1 MMAISSSDLLNEFTI
16 YADKVVDEKETL
28 IVQRSSGKNIVVM
41 SMEQFNELQK
51 EIFLAPCQ
59 RPLTRKTIIL
69 FLYLRHLL
77 HLLPPSGM

>member
-51 EIFLAPCQ
+51 EIFWQ
-59 RPLTRKTIIL
+59 RMLKKKSEV
-69 FLYLRHLL
+69 LL
-77 HLLPPSGM
+77 NGNK

>member
-51 EIFLAPCQ
+51 RFLAKNAQ
-59 RPLTRKTIIL
+59 EKSEV
-69 FLYLRHLL
+69 FAKWK
-77 HLLPPSGM
+77 

>member
-51 EIFLAPCQ
+51 EIFWRRMLKKKV
-59 RPLTRKTIIL
+59 R
-69 FLYLRHLL
+69 FLLN
-77 HLLPPSGM
+77 GNK

>member
-51 EIFLAPCQ
+51 RRFFWQRIAQEKKVRFL
-59 RPLTRKTIIL
+59 LNGNK
-69 FLYLRHLL
+69 
-77 HLLPPSGM
+77 